1 MKNSTSFW
9 TSVLFAIM
17 MVLCII
23 MDINT
28 INSGIADGKTSSII
42 GGTVALTICV
52 IALICNIITIVKCI
66 NDD

>member
-1 MKNSTSFW
+1 
-9 TSVLFAIM
+9 M

>member
-1 MKNSTSFW
+1 MKNSSTFW
-9 TSVLFAIM
+9 TSVLCSIL

-28 INSGIADGKTSSII
+28 INNGIADGKTGSII
-42 GGTVALTICV
+42 GGTVALTICA
-52 IALICNIITIVKCI
+52 IALIFNIITIVKCI